1 MAVMHSRRFLFS
13 LCALAAFAGL
23 ATSALAQEP
32 ELYVLGVHPHG
43 IVVFDGTRNEIVNVM
58 QTRGRAP
65 KELVPSP
72 DGKFLYITSE
82 GRAELEVINLET
94 HAVDKV
100 LHLAP
105 PGYRLTIFGAVLN
118 HKGDRLYVHVK
129 PVRELIDRYQVDPPQ
144 VWSVDVA
151 TGKTSKIAE
160 VPQGVV
166 ALVLTADERQLIAWG
181 RDIYY
186 IDISQGRITGTFP
199 LMNPLNPKEGALNT
213 LALFVQF
220 ERSGIFSIPYYT
232 KDPITNKDLMGLVDL
247 DVNSGKVE
255 TVELGDPVPLY
266 SSVVSPD
273 RTRAY
278 AVMNQLIAVDLE
290 QKRILKTV
298 DLERTRY
305 VANISRDGKR
315 VFVSG
320 AAPYIHVYDAD
331 TLKLIKT
338 VDLPGD
344 PGVTGFRALPPSA
357 AR

>member
-1 MAVMHSRRFLFS
+1 MAFLHTPRLVS
-13 LCALAAFAGL
+13 GLCAIAAVAGL
-23 ATSALAQEP
+23 AVPARAQEP

-43 IVVFDGTRNEIVNVM
+43 IVVFDGTRDEIVNVI

-65 KELVPSP
+65 KEIVPSA
-72 DGKFLYITSE
+72 DGKFLYVTSE
-82 GRAELEVINLET
+82 GRAEVEVVNLDT
-94 HAVDKV
+94 RAVDKV

-105 PGYRLTIFGAVLN
+105 PGYRLTIFGVALN
-118 HKGDRLYVHVK
+118 HRGDRLYVHVK

-144 VWSVDVA
+144 IWSVDVA
-151 TGKTSKIAE
+151 TGKTAKIAE

-166 ALVLTADERQLIAWG
+166 ALVLTADERRLIAWG

-199 LMNPLNPKEGALNT
+199 LMNPANPTEGALNT
-213 LALFVQF
+213 LALFMQY

-232 KDPITNKDLMGLVDL
+232 KDPITSKDLMGLVDL

-255 TVELGDPVPLY
+255 TIELGDPIPLY
-266 SSVVSPD
+266 SAVVSPD
-273 RTRAY
+273 RKRAY

-290 QKRILKTV
+290 QKRILKSV

-320 AAPYIHVYDAD
+320 AAPYIHVYDTD

-344 PGVTGFRALPPSA
+344 PGVTGFRALPSQA